1 LARSKHLRNLLHR
14 KLLLRLTLPSII
26 AAVML
31 VAVII
36 DSFYMPFPALTY
48 AWILVGIIIGYPF
61 GRLTK
66 ISWNLD
72 KTQLVL
78 DGSGVML
85 LVAYIVTTIIRSI
98 ILRIEFGYLS
108 YVLAITLLV
117 SVGGMIGRTL
127 GTMAQIKHAL
137 KSNGSSSSLSVG

>member
-1 LARSKHLRNLLHR
+1 MHLRNLLHR
-14 KLLLRLTLPSII
+14 KLLLRVTIPLII

-31 VAVII
+31 AAVII
-36 DSFYMPFPALTY
+36 DSFFTVFPAITF

-66 ISWNLD
+66 ISWNSD

-78 DGSGVML
+78 DGSGVVL
-85 LVAYIVTTIIRSI
+85 LMVYIVTSIIRVV

-108 YVLAITLLV
+108 YVLDITLLG

-127 GTMAQIKHAL
+127 GMIRQIQLAL
-137 KSNGSSSSLSVG
+137 KSNRSLSHRS